1 MTQINPEHLSAGMD
15 GELSR
20 EELRFLLRRLDH
32 DQQLLAQWDRFHMAG
47 DGLRHELPVT
57 ASPDFAQRVMQ
68 MIEQEQTVRGSRGRP
83 GWLRLSAGGAIAASV
98 AVVAL
103 MATRPAGDGGAPSVT
118 GSSSTTVAQTGA
130 SPRLAS
136 TGAISTPAAAP
147 AWLNS
152 AVNPLSLSQQASATL
167 NGPILG
173 PAAPSDS
180 MSPYQRSLSPYQVKG
195 YRTLQ
200 SGDGSYLLLVDPTRQ
215 SARRDAREAASAQ

>member
-32 DQQLLAQWDRFHMAG
+32 DQQLLAQWDRFHLAG
-47 DGLRHELPVT
+47 DGQRHELPAI
-57 ASPDFAQRVMQ
+57 ASPDFAARVMKV
-68 MIEQEQTVRGSRGRP
+68 IEQQAGGSRVRP

-98 AVVAL
+98 AVIAL
-103 MATRPAGDGGAPSVT
+103 MTTRPAGDGTPAAVGSPSA
-118 GSSSTTVAQTGA
+118 TVAQTSVSPGA
-130 SPRLAS
+130 PS
-136 TGAISTPAAAP
+136 TGAPAVPAAAP

-173 PAAPSDS
+173 PARSDS

-200 SGDGSYLLLVDPTRQ
+200 NGDGSYLLLVDPTRQ
-215 SARRDAREAASAQ
+215 SARRDALEAASAQ

>member
-32 DQQLLAQWDRFHMAG
+32 DQQLLAQWDRFHLAG
-47 DGLRHELPVT
+47 DGQRHELPT
-57 ASPDFAQRVMQ
+57 IASPDFAARVMQ
-68 MIEQEQTVRGSRGRP
+68 MIEQEQPVRGSRARP

-103 MATRPAGDGGAPSVT
+103 MATRPAGDGDPAAVGVT
-118 GSSSTTVAQTGA
+118 PTALAQTGA
-130 SPRLAS
+130 SSRAS
-136 TGAISTPAAAP
+136 STAIPSTPAAAP

-173 PAAPSDS
+173 PAQPDS

-215 SARRDAREAASAQ
+215 SARRDALGAASAQ

>member
-47 DGLRHELPVT
+47 EGQRHELPAI
-57 ASPDFAQRVMQ
+57 ASPDFAARVMLA
-68 MIEQEQTVRGSRGRP
+68 IEQEQRAGGSRARP

-103 MATRPAGDGGAPSVT
+103 MATRPAGDGTPVAA
-118 GSSSTTVAQTGA
+118 GSPTTTVAQTGA
-130 SPRLAS
+130 SPRSPSA
-136 TGAISTPAAAP
+136 GAPSAPAAAP

-173 PAAPSDS
+173 PAQSDS

-215 SARRDAREAASAQ
+215 SARRDALEAASAQ